1 LRYRESVGSTSKRQY
16 TYVTLIPWRDYG
28 IFTAERLRTQ
38 MSRYEYSDRPPTGG
52 WIMEVRKGPVHVGNV
67 RKNRT
72 TGRYQF
78 FRGKVNAIR
87 PVLEEP
93 VLEVLL
99 EEIEKLDL

>member
-1 LRYRESVGSTSKRQY
+1 
-16 TYVTLIPWRDYG
+16 
-28 IFTAERLRTQ
+28 
-38 MSRYEYSDRPPTGG
+38 
-52 WIMEVRKGPVHVGNV
+52 MEVHKGPVHVGNV

-78 FRGKVNAIR
+78 FRGKLNAIR